1 MTTGNPGSDR
11 KEFLGRGWAMP
22 VDIDPLTGLVARVEH
37 EEDIRQSIRI
47 IIETQQGERVM
58 RPNFG
63 CGIHELIFE
72 AIDSTAIQRIKSTI
86 EEALR
91 RCEARID
98 VLDITVQEAPLP
110 AVRNGSIEVL
120 QDGELLIEL
129 EYRVRKTNQVGN
141 LVFPF
146 YFAEGGRP

>member
-1 MTTGNPGSDR
+1 MEER

-22 VDIDPLTGLVARVEH
+22 VDVDPYTGLIAMAQY

-47 IIETQQGERVM
+47 ILETAKGERVM

-63 CGIHELIFE
+63 CGIHDLVFE
-72 AIDSTAIQRIKSTI
+72 AIDTTALTRIQSEV

-91 RCEARID
+91 RFEARID
-98 VLDITVQEAPLP
+98 VL
-110 AVRNGSIEVL
+110 EVIVDEDATS
-120 QDGELLIEL
+120 QGELLVQL
-129 EYRVRKTNQVGN
+129 EYRVRRTNQIGN

-146 YFAEGGRP
+146 YYREGGRP